1 MVNETVY
8 CELDCLFLTI
18 SIIDVTLL
26 IYNIDYRCS
35 RGDWMARE
43 KYQTL
48 TEQMFYILICL
59 TQESCGVDIM
69 KKVEELTSGR
79 VIIGPGTLYSLLD
92 NFVKEKIIIETKIE
106 NRKKSYIITKL
117 GAEMLEKEY
126 ERLNKLKKDYEILV
140 KGGGNNEEYN

>member
-1 MVNETVY
+1 MT
-8 CELDCLFLTI
+8 
-18 SIIDVTLL
+18 
-26 IYNIDYRCS
+26 
-35 RGDWMARE
+35 RE

-69 KKVEELTSGR
+69 KKVEELTNGR

-106 NRKKSYIITKL
+106 NRKKNYIITSL
-117 GAEMLEKEY
+117 GKKMLQKEYIRVTELKNDY
-126 ERLNKLKKDYEILV
+126 ERLV
-140 KGGGNNEEYN
+140 KNGD